1 MKTKL
6 FENIE
11 GNKFRLLKESTLDE
25 NKTYVQSGLKKV
37 FSNADGNV
45 SYRQIETVGM
55 GYIRDI
61 NAAKRFALQEARE
74 IAESFGYKDNE
85 EEAKFIKDSP
95 NVRPLKEEN
104 EDSRHQTGDIE
115 SRYESGIKFRTSGE
129 KREVQIGKSIL
140 SYILAYSNENVTE
153 QLFLDGIKKLAEELI
168 KMHGGK

>member
-37 FSNADGNV
+37 FSNAGNNI
-45 SYRQIETVGM
+45 SYHQIESVGM

-61 NAAKRFALQEARE
+61 NSAKQFALQEARE

-95 NVRPLKEEN
+95 NVRPLKREHDETDMN
-104 EDSRHQTGDIE
+104 NAE
-115 SRYESGIKFRTSGE
+115 E
-129 KREVQIGKSIL
+129 KREVQIGKAIL

>member
-37 FSNADGNV
+37 FSNAGNNI
-45 SYRQIETVGM
+45 SYRQIESVGM

-61 NAAKRFALQEARE
+61 NSAKQFALQEARE

-95 NVRPLKEEN
+95 NVRPLKK
-104 EDSRHQTGDIE
+104 EDHDETNMNSPE
-115 SRYESGIKFRTSGE
+115 E
-129 KREVQIGKSIL
+129 KREVQIGKAIL

-168 KMHGGK
+168 KMHEGK

>member
-37 FSNADGNV
+37 FSNAGNNI
-45 SYRQIETVGM
+45 SYRQIESVGM

-61 NAAKRFALQEARE
+61 NSAKQFALQEARE

-95 NVRPLKEEN
+95 NVRPLKKEEHGESDMSNPEEN
-104 EDSRHQTGDIE
+104 
-115 SRYESGIKFRTSGE
+115 
-129 KREVQIGKSIL
+129 REVQIGRQIINL
-140 SYILAYSNENVTE
+140 L
-153 QLFLDGIKKLAEELI
+153 QGKKGTIEDYRKQIQQAIELAEELI